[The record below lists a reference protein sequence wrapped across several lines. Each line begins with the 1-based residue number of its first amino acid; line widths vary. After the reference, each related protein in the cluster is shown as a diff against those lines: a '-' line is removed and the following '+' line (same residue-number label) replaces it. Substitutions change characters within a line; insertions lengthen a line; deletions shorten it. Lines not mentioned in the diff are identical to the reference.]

1 MSKNGKD
8 FYKESLEI
16 REEGEIASESRI
28 KIKSHPRIKSSNS
41 PIRNNSR
48 RSNKKSRTEKTSPR
62 KYSSSST
69 YKSKSRQHRSR
80 KQINHKSYRSRS
92 RSRHRENKNSSK
104 SSICH
109 QKNSDD
115 VNKVNRTII
124 TVNSN
129 TLRLESEISKEE
141 YQTDKPLYTLTE
153 DSEEIFVTN
162 QHHLQQDLKN
172 RREERQKRISL
183 IQQIS
188 VMQVEEESPSPA
200 KKDELSDIKYSMTQE
215 DRTKLLHLLA
225 EEREKAM
232 IATSAPEGI
241 LY

>member
-1 MSKNGKD
+1 MSENGKV

-28 KIKSHPRIKSSNS
+28 KIISHPSKKSSNS
-41 PIRNNSR
+41 PIRNSSR
-48 RSNKKSRTEKTSPR
+48 RSNKKSREEKNSHR
-62 KYSSSST
+62 KYSSSSR
-69 YKSKSRQHRSR
+69 YKSNSRQHQSR
-80 KQINHKSYRSRS
+80 KQRSYKSYRSRS
-92 RSRHRENKNSSK
+92 RSRHRENKKSSK
-104 SSICH
+104 SSINH

-115 VNKVNRTII
+115 VNKIHQTIN
-124 TVNSN
+124 TANSY
-129 TLRLESEISKEE
+129 TLRLEPDISKEE
-141 YQTDKPLYTLTE
+141 NQTHKPLYTLTE
-153 DSEEIFVTN
+153 DAEEIFVTN
-162 QHHLQQDLKN
+162 QHHLQEDLKN

-183 IQQIS
+183 IKQIS
-188 VMQVEEESPSPA
+188 VTQVEEESPSPA

-232 IATSAPEGI
+232 IATSAPIGI